1 MTRPWM
7 GYLAGTAFVLS
18 MAGAATAYAQSSV
31 QNAQNEAA
39 SDSHADRVVRIERH
53 GPGPDLGDG
62 DHHRIERRIVI
73 HHGQDPA
80 EHLRTMLQLK
90 PNQEAALQAYV
101 AAIHPK
107 HGPEGIVEMSGPGPS
122 GHGEARTT
130 TQKLAD
136 MEKRLADQSAQA
148 KARIDATRKFYDQ
161 LEPSQKKV
169 FDEMPLPGP
178 MMIMPGM
185 GNMRVMVNMDGM
197 PPRHHMDHMMPPP
210 PLPPGPP
217 APPAPPRLD

>member
-136 MEKRLADQSAQA
+136 MESAWP
-148 KARIDATRKFYDQ
+148 TRA
-161 LEPSQKKV
+161 
-169 FDEMPLPGP
+169 
-178 MMIMPGM
+178 
-185 GNMRVMVNMDGM
+185 
-197 PPRHHMDHMMPPP
+197 PRPRPAST
-210 PLPPGPP
+210 PP
-217 APPAPPRLD
+217 ASSTTSSSPRRRRCSTRCLCRAR

>member
-1 MTRPWM
+1 MSRPWM
-7 GYLAGTAFVLS
+7 GYLAGAAFVLS
-18 MAGAATAYAQSSV
+18 TVGAAAAYAQTSV
-31 QNAQNEAA
+31 QTTVQTAQNQAA
-39 SDSHADRVVRIERH
+39 ADSHADHIVRIERH
-53 GPGPDLGDG
+53 GPGDG
-62 DHHRIERRIVI
+62 ADRADGGQRIEKRII
-73 HHGQDPA
+73 MRHGEDST

-101 AAIHPK
+101 AAIHPA
-107 HGPEGIVEMSGPGPS
+107 HGAEHIVEMSG
-122 GHGEARTT
+122 HGEAKTT

-136 MEKRLADQSAQA
+136 MEKHLAEQSAQA

-169 FDEMPLPGP
+169 FDELPMPGP

-197 PPRHHMDHMMPPP
+197 PPMHHMDRMPPMP
-210 PLPPGPP
+210 PMPP